1 MMRQQ
6 RQLPSS
12 NKYRSRFE
20 ASVAS
25 FLTERG
31 ATFSYESLR
40 LDYVRKC
47 KYTPD
52 FVLPNGVIIEVKGRW
67 LGSDRTK
74 HLRVRE
80 TNPDVD
86 IRFCFQNAYNKL
98 NKNSTTSYADWC
110 DKHGFLWCHKIIP
123 EEWLN

>member
-1 MMRQQ
+1 MMRRR
-6 RQLPSS
+6 RQHPS
-12 NKYRSRFE
+12 NLKYRSRFE

-25 FLTERG
+25 FLEQRG

-40 LDYVRKC
+40 LDYTRKC

-52 FVLPNGVIIEVKGRW
+52 FVLPNGIIIEAKGRW
-67 LGSDRTK
+67 IGSDRTK

-80 TNPDVD
+80 SNPSLD

-110 DKHGFLWCHKIIP
+110 DKHDFRWCHKVIP
-123 EEWLN
+123 EEWLI